1 MPAQPVAGYGIGVF
15 HLRQRALRRSA
26 HCTCK
31 RPGHAVDE
39 AIRSAHVTPAL
50 REVDVGPT
58 AHRRGGVAFTT
69 AMARRH
75 ERRMAAGECLVA
87 DAGYS
92 GRFEAGQQDLFE
104 YLGRKSTARQEL
116 DDSPPAALDTAD
128 AAGRE
133 DGGHVAA
140 LMCMQLYHVGG
151 VGARLIVSESGASAG
166 VPQRALPVESGT

>member
-1 MPAQPVAGYGIGVF
+1 MTAWLECTREEMAHARATCGGVRHRRF

-58 AHRRGGVAFTT
+58 AHRGGGVAFTT

-87 DAGYS
+87 EAGYS

-133 DGGHVAA
+133 DGGSRCGADVHAA
-140 LMCMQLYHVGG
+140 VPRRRGG
-151 VGARLIVSESGASAG
+151 APG
-166 VPQRALPVESGT
+166 